1 MNKVFF
7 ILALVCMFS
16 LPVAAVAAEPVSVEV
31 LYMNHGPLRS
41 TINNLKQLFAQYDGK
56 ITVGWHDFESQDGE
70 QFMRAKKITEHI
82 PLMIWIN
89 GKTGVQLEG
98 SMVNFL
104 GFPSGTGPTSFQ
116 GKWTLELLK
125 KALDAATQ
133 AQ

>member
-41 TINNLKQLFAQYDGK
+41 TINSMKELFATYGGK
-56 ITVGWHDFESQDGE
+56 ITVGWHDFDTQDGE
-70 QFMRAKKITEHI
+70 QFMRAKKINEHV
-82 PLMIWIN
+82 PLMVWIN
-89 GKTGVQLEG
+89 GKTSAQVDGTVI
-98 SMVNFL
+98 NFL
-104 GFPSGTGPTSFQ
+104 GFPSGTGPASFQ

-125 KALDAATQ
+125 KALDTATK